1 MAAPF
6 PAPIEP
12 HPGLL
17 LAKLARQVDEAMLR
31 DIAEADYAQ
40 QANEHYAVLR
50 RMRDEGF
57 VPMPEWVPQEVL
69 ELIRWSQPD
78 QPGWMPGGQGERG
91 HWMRAFCC
99 ASLLR
104 MAGEKGMRPHVSFN
118 ETTVALV
125 ASLDT
130 LNAGLWAET
139 GALLNWF
146 IDRLAMER
154 DRGEEPFIGVAL
166 LYCALHVAAVPDP
179 SITAL
184 CRWTIDREQEEAFG
198 PMGAANDGGW
208 LHRISHHDQRRET
221 WRTVGRRM
229 ASLDLS
235 FRSVELREWVALIAT
250 SLAEDS

>member
-1 MAAPF
+1 MQEQLTTAMSELPNLPADDVVAGGKEANVVVKVFGEAPK
-6 PAPIEP
+6 IEQVRD
-12 HPGLL
+12 HVTLAGELGL
-17 LAKLARQVDEAMLR
+17 VD
-31 DIAEADYAQ
+31 
-40 QANEHYAVLR
+40 
-50 RMRDEGF
+50 F
-57 VPMPEWVPQEVL
+57 
-69 ELIRWSQPD
+69 
-78 QPGWMPGGQGERG
+78 ERG
-91 HWMRAFCC
+91 VKLGGSGFWIYTGWGAR
-99 ASLLR
+99 L
-104 MAGEKGMRPHVSFN
+104 EW
-118 ETTVALV
+118 ALV
-125 ASLDT
+125 
-130 LNAGLWAET
+130 
-139 GALLNWF
+139 NWF